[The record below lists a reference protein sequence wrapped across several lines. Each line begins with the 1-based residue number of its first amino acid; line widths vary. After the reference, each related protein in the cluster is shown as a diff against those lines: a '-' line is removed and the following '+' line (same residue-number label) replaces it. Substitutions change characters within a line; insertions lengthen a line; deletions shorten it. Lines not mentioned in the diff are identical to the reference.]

1 MFQVLYEGNVKRFL
15 FYAGMMLY
23 HREQRPT
30 HYTLQI
36 KSYSALASSKIE
48 RCESSVFEAGD
59 YKWRL
64 ILYLHGN
71 SEVNKDGHISLYL
84 GIPEAQIA
92 EQPFGWEVWAHF
104 KFLVLDQIN
113 DKYLVIQDVQSQ
125 LKRFHSAKTEWGF
138 DELLLMDTFKDARN
152 GYLVGDCCTFGVEV
166 FVATCSGKGE
176 CISTLLKPPAYDS
189 YTWKLSNFSQ
199 IDTSFCLSESFIA
212 GGTRWKLKVYP
223 KGDECPR

>member
-1 MFQVLYEGNVKRFL
+1 MRIRKCLADSEMRQNKGSAKKRKEMSGEDINIEDPYL
-15 FYAGMMLY
+15 TSEITICNRMMLY

-48 RCESSVFEAGD
+48 RYESSVFEAGD

-92 EQPFGWEVWAHF
+92 ELPFGWEVWAHF

-113 DKYLVIQDVQSQ
+113 DKYLVIQGIA
-125 LKRFHSAKTEWGF
+125 F
-138 DELLLMDTFKDARN
+138 LL
-152 GYLVGDCCTFGVEV
+152 
-166 FVATCSGKGE
+166 S
-176 CISTLLKPPAYDS
+176 
-189 YTWKLSNFSQ
+189 
-199 IDTSFCLSESFIA
+199 
-212 GGTRWKLKVYP
+212 
-223 KGDECPR
+223 